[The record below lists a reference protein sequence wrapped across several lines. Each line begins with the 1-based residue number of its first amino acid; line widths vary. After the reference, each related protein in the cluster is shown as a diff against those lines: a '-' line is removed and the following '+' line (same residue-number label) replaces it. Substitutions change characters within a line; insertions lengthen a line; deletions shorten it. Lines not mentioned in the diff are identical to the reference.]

1 MMRSRIDTITL
12 DFPLDKCQKEIY
24 LYNPLF
30 DISSNKRLPLL
41 IMHDGHNL
49 FFKEKSAFGETW
61 KVKET
66 LDSLYPKNKII
77 ICGIPESSIKR
88 YDLYS
93 PFRLEAETNLISNE
107 IEINGGLGDLYLDWI
122 MSTVIPH
129 MKNNYPID
137 DQKIYMAGSSMGGLI
152 SLYAG
157 FKYPKTFKKIGA
169 FSPAIWFCE
178 KSIYEFIEKNFHSSL
193 SIYLD
198 VGTEETSNVSIKN
211 FNYIYLGGARK
222 INNLLNRMKTKNLLY
237 LEVIG
242 GEHNEKSWAKRFK
255 HFCNWLIE

>member
-1 MMRSRIDTITL
+1 M
-12 DFPLDKCQKEIY
+12 Y
-24 LYNPLF
+24 
-30 DISSNKRLPLL
+30 
-41 IMHDGHNL
+41 
-49 FFKEKSAFGETW
+49 
-61 KVKET
+61 
-66 LDSLYPKNKII
+66 YPY
-77 ICGIPESSIKR
+77 G
-88 YDLYS
+88 
-93 PFRLEAETNLISNE
+93 
-107 IEINGGLGDLYLDWI
+107 
-122 MSTVIPH
+122 
-129 MKNNYPID
+129 
-137 DQKIYMAGSSMGGLI
+137 
-152 SLYAG
+152 
-157 FKYPKTFKKIGA
+157 KTFKKIGA